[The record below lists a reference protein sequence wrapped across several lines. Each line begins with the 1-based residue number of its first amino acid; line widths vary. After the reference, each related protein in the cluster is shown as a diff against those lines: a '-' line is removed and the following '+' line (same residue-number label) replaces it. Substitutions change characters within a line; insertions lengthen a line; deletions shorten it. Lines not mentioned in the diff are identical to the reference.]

1 MNIKLISVISALAV
15 SAAVAQDYDDEYEES
30 NSSTE
35 SAQEEA
41 PAAPAPEPAP
51 AAEESTTS
59 SSFEAP
65 AASENVPTPVA
76 TGTFNVLHGNAYNM
90 VGNQFGASTIDG
102 DMEAVYKMSGR
113 KLFYVEPSG
122 EEGVLALGSG
132 AMTYLLAF
140 DNNTT
145 HKTNVTPAGVNHR
158 GDYVNM
164 GLLTVG
170 IATPAFG
177 VAADIAIDKA
187 WESEEEKDPNN
198 KETADRSTTEAGDY
212 INVKF
217 GAPLGA
223 FDITANVYWLT
234 FRQEV
239 DVETDDNGAKTEN
252 DPDFWDIG
260 ASLTLS
266 NGPSAKNFAWAV
278 GLDFLRQ
285 KSDSRVKVANT
296 TTETTN
302 NDAFI
307 FIQPRFNF
315 ALPVFTAENAQ
326 VFLGLNSRLPI
337 FIFDEIENGNQKTNT
352 YDFGLFSTP
361 NVLAEMSLNEHW
373 ILFGGAAF
381 TWKVIDYKTECV
393 EAGPASDD
401 TSIISMRTNTTNANA
416 GLRFSYDHLVIEASI
431 ADNLGSSSWGGLIGN
446 LGIFFMF

>member
-1 MNIKLISVISALAV
+1 MNIKLISVVSALAV

-30 NSSTE
+30 TSSTE
-35 SAQEEA
+35 SVQEEA

-51 AAEESTTS
+51 APAAESSTS

-76 TGTFNVLHGNAYNM
+76 TGFNVLHGNAYNM
-90 VGNQFGASTIDG
+90 VGNQFGASTING
-102 DMEAVYKMSGR
+102 DMNAVYKMNGR

-122 EEGVLALGSG
+122 EEGVLALGSAG
-132 AMTYLLAF
+132 MTYLLAF
-140 DNNTT
+140 DNNTSHT
-145 HKTNVTPAGVNHR
+145 PSVLPAGVAHALTR
-158 GDYVNM
+158 L
-164 GLLTVG
+164 GLLTAG

-177 VAADIAIDKA
+177 VAFDLAIDKT
-187 WESEEEKDPNN
+187 WTSNEVNN
-198 KETADRSTTEAGDY
+198 DNAKNTRDESTTAAGDY

-217 GAPLGA
+217 GAPLGT
-223 FDITANVYWLT
+223 FDITANIYWLT
-234 FRQEV
+234 FNEET
-239 DVETDDNGAKTEN
+239 DVETDNNGAKTET

-266 NGPSAKNFAWAV
+266 NGPSAKNFAWAL

-302 NDAFI
+302 DDAFI
-307 FIQPRFNF
+307 LIQPHFDLSF
-315 ALPVFTAENAQ
+315 PVFTAENAQ
-326 VFLGLNSRLPI
+326 VFLGLNNRLPVY
-337 FIFDEIENGNQKTNT
+337 IFDEIENGNTTTNV

-361 NVLAEMSLNEHW
+361 NILAEMSLNENW

-381 TWKVIDYKTECV
+381 TWKVIDYKTESI
-393 EAGPASDD
+393 EQGADNND

-431 ADNLGSSSWGGLIGN
+431 ADNLNDEAWSGLIGN
-446 LGIFFMF
+446 LGIFLMF